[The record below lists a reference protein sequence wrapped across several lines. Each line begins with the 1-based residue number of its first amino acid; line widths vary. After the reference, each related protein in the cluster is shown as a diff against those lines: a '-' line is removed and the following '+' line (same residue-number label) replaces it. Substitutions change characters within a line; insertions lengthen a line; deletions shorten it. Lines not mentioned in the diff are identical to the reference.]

1 MQKGKIREQIILN
14 ARFEDRK
21 INNTHQKGVA
31 FVHQKFSKEAKFFPK
46 IVQGCRN
53 WFATQNWCP
62 YHKTEK
68 IYFSLKKRIGRLP
81 PKKWVPGSNLK
92 MVFRKKVGPRQGM
105 KPAQP

>member
-1 MQKGKIREQIILN
+1 MLALKIEKLTTPIKKEWRLSTKNFLKKPNFSQKSS
-14 ARFEDRK
+14 
-21 INNTHQKGVA
+21 KGA
-31 FVHQKFSKEAKFFPK
+31 EIGLQA
-46 IVQGCRN
+46 
-53 WFATQNWCP
+53 QNWCP
-62 YHKTEK
+62 CHKTEK